1 MIGRYYSVLGR
12 VPDKDNI
19 KEIAKC
25 LKARSEILNNIGKK
39 KKKKVS
45 KWFASIWISDGL

>member
-1 MIGRYYSVLGR
+1 MSTSKKWNDAMIGRYYSVLGR

-45 KWFASIWISDGL
+45 K